1 MTADR
6 YLPAVFFCTHLRSTD
21 FLSRLFALRR
31 KRRST
36 IKLLLRNKCSCRAS
50 SSSHRLKSAG
60 ALLLQLRPL
69 FYLPVAASTSNRV
82 RTKIL
87 ELIGV
92 KPQISS
98 KYNFK
103 NLRNYLHISNIF
115 CTFALDFKSVL
126 FPVWSNRLW
135 PYIPMSYNL
144 PPQSRNRLDLKSR
157 FYKG

>member
-1 MTADR
+1 MRPLARDESAVFLL
-6 YLPAVFFCTHLRSTD
+6 YLPTVYL

-31 KRRST
+31 KRQSM
-36 IKLLLRNKCSCRAS
+36 IKLPCNKCNGCVS

-60 ALLLQLRPL
+60 ALLLQLCTSL
-69 FYLPVAASTSNRV
+69 YLPVAASTSNRV

-115 CTFALDFKSVL
+115 CIFALDFKSVL
-126 FPVWSNRLW
+126 FPVWSNRL
-135 PYIPMSYNL
+135 
-144 PPQSRNRLDLKSR
+144 
-157 FYKG
+157 